1 MGLALRCQEENRVHR
16 ALTWLLLGAAMVV
29 GYTYY
34 QNHSSQLKAQA
45 LARLQEV
52 ASKSEAKDKD
62 DKDKEKDQLPTNTV
76 VGPAVSPLADLM
88 AKADGSQTAS
98 DEPTRPWKAHPND
111 HIAPSPV
118 GTAAAIVHKTFTIT
132 STAQFLFEVPPHAA
146 SPQLHGT
153 YHSFPKNSAVQSNV
167 QSNIQSTDETGD
179 IDLLLMN
186 EQQYTDFLSGRPAD
200 VVYSVDS
207 SHAQDVSLGLP
218 ATQDLP
224 VRYYLVFRNS
234 PGSPGK
240 RLVQADFRVDF

>member
-1 MGLALRCQEENRVHR
+1 MHR

-45 LARLQEV
+45 LARLQEA
-52 ASKSEAKDKD
+52 ASRSEAKDKD
-62 DKDKEKDQLPTNTV
+62 KDKDQVPTNTV
-76 VGPAVSPLADLM
+76 VGPVMSPLADLM
-88 AKADGSQTAS
+88 AKADGSQTTS

-118 GTAAAIVHKTFTIT
+118 GTAAAVVHKTFTVT

-153 YHSFPKNSAVQSNV
+153 YHSFPKNSAVQSAV
-167 QSNIQSTDETGD
+167 QSADETGD

-186 EQQYTDFLSGRPAD
+186 DQQYTDFLSGRPAD

-207 SHAQDVSLGLP
+207 SHDQDVSLGLP

-224 VRYYLVFRNS
+224 VRYYLVFRNT

-240 RLVQADFRVDF
+240 KVVQADFRVDF